1 MSGDHTFREVG
12 VLFGGSW
19 WLEMHDDMKVLYS
32 PISCLHV
39 FSFLFHLLV
48 LKFLCLQFANVGR
61 HSQRRWHC
69 YLAESLLHPS
79 CFSTSRWL
87 PLRASGTCFPWW
99 WRMLRAPWPLSC
111 RRIAMVEEAATS
123 KIFVSTLFAHSL

>member
-39 FSFLFHLLV
+39 FSFHFHLLV
-48 LKFLCLQFANVGR
+48 LKVSVLAICKCGQIFA
-61 HSQRRWHC
+61 
-69 YLAESLLHPS
+69 AKM
-79 CFSTSRWL
+79 
-87 PLRASGTCFPWW
+87 A
-99 WRMLRAPWPLSC
+99 LS
-111 RRIAMVEEAATS
+111 
-123 KIFVSTLFAHSL
+123 FG